1 MSQPALKHSFI
12 TSLKYSSTAKWKMMS
27 GTSDFKIRAPVLQRR
42 AEADARAPETPETRR
57 HCAVARKKAMVD
69 MAQLNPRKK
78 IMWDAGDRHGH
89 HLFIGVWE
97 DH

>member
-42 AEADARAPETPETRR
+42 AEADAPQKTPETRR

-69 MAQLNPRKK
+69 IAQLEPPKK
-78 IMWDAGDRHGH
+78 IMFFSLEFGRIID
-89 HLFIGVWE
+89 HLYRFQSGI
-97 DH
+97 